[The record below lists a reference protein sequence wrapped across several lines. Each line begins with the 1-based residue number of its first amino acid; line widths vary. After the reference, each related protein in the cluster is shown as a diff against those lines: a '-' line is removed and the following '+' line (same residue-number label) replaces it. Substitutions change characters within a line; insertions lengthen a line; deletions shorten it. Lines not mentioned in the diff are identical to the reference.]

1 MSYPLFRQLFMI
13 DILIPSLLELLARD
27 EGPEGAFF
35 GARPSELF
43 RRKMKGQSIPA
54 SNLCQKRQ
62 NRPI

>member
-1 MSYPLFRQLFMI
+1 MI

-43 RRKMKGQSIPA
+43 RRKMKRSIDPGVESVSKKTEQA
-54 SNLCQKRQ
+54 DMRSVGSG
-62 NRPI
+62 